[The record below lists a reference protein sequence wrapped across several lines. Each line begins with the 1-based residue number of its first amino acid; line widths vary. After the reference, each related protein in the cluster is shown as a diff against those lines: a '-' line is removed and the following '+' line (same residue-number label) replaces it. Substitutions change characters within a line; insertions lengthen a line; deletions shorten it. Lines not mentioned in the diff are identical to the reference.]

1 MKFESLTVITNA
13 LNIAM
18 ELTGMPQIRVM
29 MLGGLLRQTSYSLVG
44 PDAEQALAKLS
55 ADRLFL
61 GVDGLDPEVGVTTP
75 DPLEAALNALMIRVS
90 RQTIAVLD
98 ASKLGQRSL
107 SVITPVQNL
116 HMVISD
122 TSAPTETVE
131 TLRAAG
137 VQVVLV

>member
-1 MKFESLTVITNA
+1 
-13 LNIAM
+13 
-18 ELTGMPQIRVM
+18 
-29 MLGGLLRQTSYSLVG
+29 MLGGLLRQTSDSLVG
-44 PDAEQALAKLS
+44 PDAEQALAKLA

-107 SVITPVQNL
+107 SVITPIKNL
-116 HMVISD
+116 DMVISD
-122 TSAPTETVE
+122 SSAPAETVE
-131 TLRAAG
+131 ALRNAG